1 MNSILAPRIAMRV
14 ALALVLEK
22 YALIFITHQIETASV
37 HRYCHRAYN
46 YKAFAMHA
54 MTLSEI
60 NQTTIG
66 ADGAKLSHLITENY
80 WFRTCILLF
89 KRNVLNAEV
98 SM

>member
-22 YALIFITHQIETASV
+22 YALIFITHQLVTASV

-54 MTLSEI
+54 MLSEI
-60 NQTTIG
+60 NQITIG
-66 ADGAKLSHLITENY
+66 ADGAKLSHLINENY

-89 KRNVLNAEV
+89 KHNVLNAEV